1 MFASIH
7 FQMIWLSFGL
17 FLCYALIIWLSILFN
32 PFFQM
37 LKKICL
43 HENIVSFVFVFEF
56 HESPEKHCS
65 IWGSWRKNLPCRPRS
80 TRKNTLVP
88 CLVRNLLGQFW
99 RKKTVVIHCWKKQW
113 QACFLWQVCFWPS
126 SGTLRES
133 FLNHA
138 TVCLIHGTASS
149 PS

>member
-99 RKKTVVIHCWKKQW
+99 RKKNLTASIEHIV
-113 QACFLWQVCFWPS
+113 FLEIQLALPF
-126 SGTLRES
+126 LS
-133 FLNHA
+133 FLLMLQFRFWVVKA
-138 TVCLIHGTASS
+138 VC
-149 PS
+149 